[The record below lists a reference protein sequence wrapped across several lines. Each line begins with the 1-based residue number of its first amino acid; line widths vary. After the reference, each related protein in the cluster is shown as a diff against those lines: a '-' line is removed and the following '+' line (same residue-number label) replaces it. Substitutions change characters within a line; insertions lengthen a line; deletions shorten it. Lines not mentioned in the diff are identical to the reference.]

1 MPADRMTP
9 TSSAESLT
17 DSLAQLRD
25 AARAGRAALGR
36 LSLEGW
42 LAVACA
48 IVDMWAL
55 GWF

>member
-9 TSSAESLT
+9 TSNAESLT

-25 AARAGRAALGR
+25 AARAGRTALGR

-42 LAVACA
+42 LALACA
-48 IVDMWAL
+48 IVVTWAL